1 MFKGHYRILTC
12 IVLIIAFFASSVRA
26 QPTSGKSRLEKYRP
40 QYHFSPEKGW
50 IGDPDGL
57 VIHRGKFHL
66 FWWGHAVSDDL
77 VYWKE
82 LPHPM
87 KGDDKSFSYFSGSV
101 AVDLQ
106 NTSGFGKNS
115 MVAVYTR
122 HFAGDSLPET
132 QALSISKNDGLEFNY
147 YAQNPVLDI
156 GKVFFRDPQ
165 VFWYP
170 ADKMW
175 KMVVALP
182 DVQQIQIYE
191 SRDLKSWKFCSTF
204 TGLGAQNSFWECPDL
219 FELPVVG
226 GKKEKKW
233 VMLIGRGPNRVQYFV
248 GDFDGKTFSSDS
260 QTADFLKNGKGLYGE
275 VYDDFETK
283 EDTKWSREGTV
294 FSNRHG
300 NTDLTDYLG
309 GSYAG
314 SIANE
319 GSTGR
324 MKSASFLINH
334 KAINFLI
341 AGGNYAD
348 SACIR
353 LIVEGKTV
361 RSATGDDTR
370 VFKWN
375 GWDVRDL
382 VGKLAHLEVLDLA
395 TDTIN
400 GSIAVDHVVFSDQL
414 FNQRLEHA
422 LWLDYGDDYY
432 ATRSWRNYDES
443 KILRDTVYAIGWMG
457 NWDYARKVPTSWGK
471 GFQSLPR
478 TMALKR
484 TEAGYRIVQQ
494 PVPQL
499 QKLRQ
504 ALHQTDQL
512 QIDGI
517 KELEAFRPARNTYEM
532 EVEFESLSDAP
543 FGLFLLEGEGRK
555 LVLRYDPVT
564 SEICLD
570 RTNCTDFV
578 SDSSFTRLFAK
589 KMTAPLR
596 LKQGKLRLHIFVDQS
611 SIEVFTNDGEVVFSA
626 TTFPSDK
633 QLGIS
638 LFSEGGKTQI
648 TTLKA
653 WELNSI
659 WK

>member
-1 MFKGHYRILTC
+1 MGKVFFRSSIYTILMFTFLVSDVNGQQN
-12 IVLIIAFFASSVRA
+12 SSR
-26 QPTSGKSRLEKYRP
+26 SREEKYRP

-66 FWWGHAVSDDL
+66 FWWGHAVSEDL
-77 VYWKE
+77 VHWKE
-82 LPHPM
+82 LPPPM

-132 QALSISKNDGLEFNY
+132 QALSISKDDGLVFNY
-147 YAQNPVLDI
+147 YAENPVLDI

-170 ADKMW
+170 ADKLW

-182 DVQQIQIYE
+182 DVQQIHIYE
-191 SRDLKSWKFCSTF
+191 SRDLKSWQFCSTF

-219 FELPVVG
+219 FELPVLN

-248 GDFDGKTFSSDS
+248 GDFDGKTFTSDT
-260 QTADFLKNGKGLYGE
+260 QTASFIKTGKGLDGE
-275 VYDDFETK
+275 VYDDFEAGH
-283 EDTKWSREGTV
+283 ESKWSREGTA
-294 FSNRHG
+294 FSK
-300 NTDLTDYLG
+300 NTGSKELTDYLG
-309 GSYAG
+309 KSYIGSVAKEG
-314 SIANE
+314 SI
-319 GSTGR
+319 GR
-324 MKSASFLINH
+324 MKSAPFLIKQ

-341 AGGNYAD
+341 AGGDSAD
-348 SACIR
+348 STGIR
-353 LIVEGKTV
+353 LIVDGKVV
-361 RSATGDDTR
+361 RSSTGDNSK
-370 VFKWN
+370 VLKWN
-375 GWDVRDL
+375 GWDVRNL
-382 VGKLAHLEVLDLA
+382 AGKRAYLEILDLT
-395 TDTIN
+395 TDTIS
-400 GSIAVDHVVFSDQL
+400 GSIAIDHIVFSDQL
-414 FNQRLEHA
+414 LNQRLEHA
-422 LWLDYGDDYY
+422 LWLDYGSDYY
-432 ATRSWRNYDES
+432 ATRTWRNYDES
-443 KILRDTVYAIGWMG
+443 KALGDTVFAIGWMG
-457 NWDYARKVPTSWGK
+457 NWDYARKAPTSWGK
-471 GFQSLPR
+471 GFESLPR

-484 TEAGYRIVQQ
+484 TGAGYRIVQQ

-504 ALHQTDQL
+504 ALHESGMQE
-512 QIDGI
+512 INGI
-517 KELEAFRPARNTYEM
+517 QKLETFRPSRNTYEM
-532 EVEFESLSDAP
+532 EVEFKASSDAA

-564 SEICLD
+564 SEIRLD

-578 SDSSFTRLFAK
+578 SDSSFNELFAK
-589 KMTAPLR
+589 EMSAPLK
-596 LKQGKLRLHIFVDQS
+596 LDQGKLRLHIFVDQS
-611 SIEVFTNDGEVVFSA
+611 SIEVFTNDGEVVLSA
-626 TTFPSDK
+626 TTFPSDG

-638 LFSEGGKTQI
+638 LFSERGKTQL
-648 TTLKA
+648 TKLKA